1 MWQYFPQFQACAI
14 YSQYKLVQ
22 VNYFHVE
29 KFSSLGTKRKFL
41 TTKFL
46 RIIVCTCIALFFW
59 HPRDADV
66 NVTIAYE
73 TKPTAKAGAVQW
85 LDPEQTAGKKYP
97 YLFTQCQVHE
107 MEGDGHAWNRDYE
120 CNSIPRFSPIHLV
133 QNCEHLKRKGE
144 SEDMVTCLL
153 DMHDFQW

>member
-1 MWQYFPQFQACAI
+1 M
-14 YSQYKLVQ
+14 
-22 VNYFHVE
+22 
-29 KFSSLGTKRKFL
+29 
-41 TTKFL
+41 
-46 RIIVCTCIALFFW
+46 
-59 HPRDADV
+59 

-120 CNSIPRFSPIHLV
+120 CNSIPRLSPYCIYMKFKIV
-133 QNCEHLKRKGE
+133 NEEKGG
-144 SEDMVTCLL
+144 V
-153 DMHDFQW
+153 